1 MKNPILTQ
9 KPKEEDQE
17 NEPKPNPL
25 FIGCEQVLEKG
36 RPEDLKNFNL
46 SFEERIKELN
56 AHYYS
61 SKSQL
66 QKDLLKFDVN
76 PELEAEEYLRNG
88 RSSATPIKTQGTFI
102 PVKIPIDK
110 PSLNFNQKKQ
120 KTIHNYIEHLEDMYE
135 NMIYKPYWNKV
146 FYPSRIL

>member
-25 FIGCEQVLEKG
+25 FIGCENILEKG
-36 RPEDLKNFNL
+36 RPENLGNFNL
-46 SFEERIKELN
+46 SFEQRIKELN
-56 AHYYS
+56 THYYS

-88 RSSATPIKTQGTFI
+88 RNRTTP
-102 PVKIPIDK
+102 
-110 PSLNFNQKKQ
+110 
-120 KTIHNYIEHLEDMYE
+120 
-135 NMIYKPYWNKV
+135 NKA
-146 FYPSRIL
+146 